1 MDVAAWLRR
10 LGLEQYATAFRDND
24 VDGEVLPELT
34 SDDLISI
41 GVTSVG
47 HRRKLLAAI
56 SALGATP
63 PVATVMA
70 APRDAPAAHSGD
82 CDRPFQPKVITDSGD
97 RDHVLTRPSE
107 AAWGSQRSA
116 PSTRIQVAKKDGA
129 GQAAE
134 DRPWSP
140 RRGPARVAQCPHE
153 RRSGARGEALWAP
166 VGDQCTGGH
175 AAGLSLA
182 TRRRRSDGPLRSMRW
197 ARWMMRSRMAS
208 ARVGSPM
215 TSCQRLIGTWLV
227 TSSDPLS

>member
-70 APRDAPAAHSGD
+70 APRDAPATAD
-82 CDRPFQPKVITDSGD
+82 AEQRQLTVMFCD
-97 RDHVLTRPSE
+97 L
-107 AAWGSQRSA
+107 
-116 PSTRIQVAKKDGA
+116 
-129 GQAAE
+129 
-134 DRPWSP
+134 
-140 RRGPARVAQCPHE
+140 
-153 RRSGARGEALWAP
+153 
-166 VGDQCTGGH
+166 
-175 AAGLSLA
+175 
-182 TRRRRSDGPLRSMRW
+182 
-197 ARWMMRSRMAS
+197 
-208 ARVGSPM
+208 VGS
-215 TSCQRLIGTWLV
+215 TVARSN
-227 TSSDPLS
+227 